1 MDQLRTYYRQTNNKK
16 LEATTPV
23 HYILSQ
29 KMHCVTVLCDN
40 EVSLKFFGGRGKFL
54 YTSAIPTPML
64 SISRHITNR
73 FNKLSAVKH
82 SKN

>member
-1 MDQLRTYYRQTNNKK
+1 
-16 LEATTPV
+16 
-23 HYILSQ
+23 
-29 KMHCVTVLCDN
+29 MHCVTVLCDN